1 MLCIHTITF
10 VCWVSNGGAAISGNV
25 CQHMCIR
32 IRLAQLACLLRT
44 VNKTFAGND

>member
-10 VCWVSNGGAAISGNV
+10 VCWVPNGGATISGNG
-25 CQHMCIR
+25 CLHMYIR

-44 VNKTFAGND
+44 VNTSFPDND